1 MKPLYE
7 YLENT
12 SLPIIHYA
20 YEKTFLGILEKGIMH
35 YFLLLD
41 KNDEPIPWEKI
52 NNRVRQAIG
61 QTIIDNGSIFG
72 VEKDIIKLIRGCH
85 AIGEVGLNNRGYDI
99 NNICAIYRDTDTEWM
114 NYTR

>member
-7 YLENT
+7 YIMNERLSVDYGHENN
-12 SLPIIHYA
+12 
-20 YEKTFLGILEKGIMH
+20 FLRVMENGVMH

-41 KNDEPIPWEKI
+41 KNENPIPWEKI
-52 NNRVRQAIG
+52 NNKTRKSIG
-61 QTIIDNGSIFG
+61 GLIINNKTIFG
-72 VEKDIIKLIRGCH
+72 VEKELMKLVRGCH

>member
-1 MKPLYE
+1 MKTLYE
-7 YLENT
+7 YMANK
-12 SLPIIHYA
+12 LPVVHYG
-20 YEKTFLGILEKGIMH
+20 YETDFLGVMEKGVMH

-41 KNDEPIPWEKI
+41 KNENPISWEKI
-52 NNRVRQAIG
+52 NNRTREAIG
-61 QTIIDNGSIFG
+61 RLIIDNETVFG
-72 VEKDIIKLIRGCH
+72 VEKELMKLVRGCH

>member
-7 YLENT
+7 YITNV
-12 SLPIIHYA
+12 LPIVHYGF
-20 YEKTFLGILEKGIMH
+20 ENEFLGVMENGVMH

-41 KNDEPIPWEKI
+41 KNENPISWEKI
-52 NNRVRQAIG
+52 NNKTRDSIG
-61 QTIIDNGSIFG
+61 RLIINNETIFG
-72 VEKDIIKLIRGCH
+72 VEKELMKLVRGCH

-99 NNICAIYRDTDTEWM
+99 NNICTIYRDTDTEWM